1 MSRVCGGVS
10 SFMTLVQHAMSS
22 RCDIA
27 DPCRRLGRD
36 EAPNENEW

>member
-1 MSRVCGGVS
+1 MNRICGGIS
-10 SFMTLVQHAMSS
+10 SFMTLVQYTISS